1 MLNQTYL
8 LYSNI
13 TNNMK
18 STAPK
23 PITANKGRQP
33 DFFFPVWSCLVRAVG
48 PNSFNLKFLVN
59 ETKNI
64 FNFIEYFEK
73 ELLENF

>member
-1 MLNQTYL
+1 
-8 LYSNI
+8 
-13 TNNMK
+13 MK

-23 PITANKGRQP
+23 PITANKGRP
-33 DFFFPVWSCLVRAVG
+33 PTVFLPVWSCLVRVVG
-48 PNSFNLKFLVN
+48 PNSSNLKFIVY